1 MSALILVIG
10 LRAMVGLPILQ
21 YPAMQNGVV
30 TVTTTYAGA
39 DADII
44 AGFITS
50 PLENVIAQAN
60 GIDYMTSSSQ
70 TGVST
75 ITVNL
80 RLNYNT
86 GDALTEI
93 STKVSSV
100 LSQLPNGT
108 QQPVLET
115 EDRLHHRRDVHRLL
129 QHRTREN
136 QVTDYVA
143 RVVQPK
149 LQAVAGVQ
157 VAEILG
163 GKNFAL
169 RAWLDPDKLAALGLT
184 ATDVATALETN
195 DYIAGLGTTKG
206 RLIQVKL
213 SAATNLH
220 SAEEF
225 RQLIIKNVD
234 GAVIRLKDV
243 AEVELGS
250 DDYDSRTSFNGK
262 GAVYIGIQVAPSA
275 NLLSV
280 IGEVRSILPGIFAD
294 LPTGLTGTVLYDATD
309 FVNTSIHEVVVS
321 LFPGGADR
329 DAGGVRFPRLL
340 ALGVHSPSSPSRSR

>member
-1 MSALILVIG
+1 MFDEHENSC
-10 LRAMVGLPILQ
+10 
-21 YPAMQNGVV
+21 
-30 TVTTTYAGA
+30 
-39 DADII
+39 
-44 AGFITS
+44 FITS

-93 STKVSSV
+93 STKVNSV

-108 QQPVLET
+108 QQPVLELKT
-115 EDRLHHRRDVHRLL
+115 GSTIDAMYIAFSSTVLA
-129 QHRTREN
+129 EN

-195 DYIAGLGTTKG
+195 DYIAGIGTTKG

-250 DDYDSRTSFNGK
+250 DERFAHQLQRQGRRLYRHPGGPLGQSPQRHRRGAFDPAGHLRRPADWPHRH
-262 GAVYIGIQVAPSA
+262 GAV
-275 NLLSV
+275 
-280 IGEVRSILPGIFAD
+280 
-294 LPTGLTGTVLYDATD
+294 
-309 FVNTSIHEVVVS
+309 
-321 LFPGGADR
+321 
-329 DAGGVRFPRLL
+329 
-340 ALGVHSPSSPSRSR
+340 